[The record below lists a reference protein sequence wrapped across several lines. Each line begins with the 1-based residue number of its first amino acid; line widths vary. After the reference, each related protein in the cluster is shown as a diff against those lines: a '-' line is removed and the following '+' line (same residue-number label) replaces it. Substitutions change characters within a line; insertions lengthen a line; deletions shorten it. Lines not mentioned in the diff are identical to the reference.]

1 MPVRGMG
8 DWSRPRESSLREERR
23 CQKPSSTKLWN
34 GSNWRIR
41 PDPLS
46 DDEEE
51 EEEDTT
57 EDEEAI
63 ALPPIDP
70 RSRSILSSPPLCS
83 LRRQRIIY
91 YKRNTSLEEK
101 ESKNTFLPTGHLLTS
116 HTLFSLEETAD
127 VSCWAP
133 HVIAP
138 THHTRSRY
146 GKHESEMDPD
156 RNIYSV
162 SDNVVR

>member
-1 MPVRGMG
+1 MRGMG

-46 DDEEE
+46 DDDEED
-51 EEEDTT
+51 EDTT

-70 RSRSILSSPPLCS
+70 RSRSLLSSPSLCS

-91 YKRNTSLEEK
+91 YEPNEHFIYLEEK
-101 ESKNTFLPTGHLLTS
+101 ESKNTLLPTGHLLTS
-116 HTLFSLEETAD
+116 YTLISLEGPAGG
-127 VSCWAP
+127 SCWAP

-138 THHTRSRY
+138 THHPRSRY
-146 GKHESEMDPD
+146 GKH
-156 RNIYSV
+156 
-162 SDNVVR
+162 

>member
-1 MPVRGMG
+1 MRGMG

-101 ESKNTFLPTGHLLTS
+101 ESKNTFSTDRTRTHFTYLVLIRGDRRRVLLGSTCYRTHSS
-116 HTLFSLEETAD
+116 HEKPI
-127 VSCWAP
+127 W
-133 HVIAP
+133 
-138 THHTRSRY
+138 
-146 GKHESEMDPD
+146 
-156 RNIYSV
+156 
-162 SDNVVR
+162 